1 MRFSKTDEHDTAMR
15 HVEAPRRAIV
25 HSRRTL
31 SRAVEMTLAAPSTPA
46 FTGRPSLLRAAAS
59 ARRARAAHRRG
70 ALVVVAGK
78 KGAKAKNKDSGRS
91 IHFRQGPERFNAGG
105 VGEVARGGKGSGKT
119 TRSQRTNKVYKTYLS
134 GRPTVDD
141 VERASQG
148 DRTKAMGVVER
159 EAPYRLNR
167 AHREA
172 WERAKR
178 RGGHGFGDGTG
189 GGGVLE
195 VRTTATSA
203 LAPHRNPLINT
214 HRLFCDAK
222 RAAFVVIEQEDEGRD
237 DVVIDL
243 STLRVDV
250 DGPIRAR
257 LMELADAHSET
268 ILSREDLC
276 EALGEPLEAQVR
288 YIRGLEADIV
298 LVESERT
305 TDVFSPEAPSPEA
318 PSPEAL
324 ASAETAVDEMA
335 ARVRAMKDGGATNA
349 DETVREAVAALLA
362 RKAHLSSLRD
372 AAEAATPEAAAAA
385 AAEAE
390 ANAERWTEEAK
401 RTIQELP
408 IHNLPERYL
417 RFQCAD
423 RPTAKALAKAI
434 ATEKL
439 YPLLERL
446 ERTDEETAAEAPNEV
461 DSVVVV

>member
-1 MRFSKTDEHDTAMR
+1 
-15 HVEAPRRAIV
+15 
-25 HSRRTL
+25 
-31 SRAVEMTLAAPSTPA
+31 MTLAAPSTPA

-167 AHREA
+167 ADREA
-172 WERAKR
+172 WERAKK

-195 VRTTATSA
+195 VRTTATNA
-203 LAPHRNPLINT
+203 LAPHRHPLINT

-222 RAAFVVIEQEDEGRD
+222 RAAFVVIEKETQGRD
-237 DVVIDL
+237 DVVVDV
-243 STLRVDV
+243 STLRVDADAPV
-250 DGPIRAR
+250 RAR
-257 LMELADAHSET
+257 LMELADAHSGN

-288 YIRGLEADIV
+288 YIRGLEADIT
-298 LVESERT
+298 LGDGDSSSASDAPFAESETSAETSTRT
-305 TDVFSPEAPSPEA
+305 PVEPPGA
-318 PSPEAL
+318 EAL

-335 ARVRAMKDGGATNA
+335 GRVRAMKDGGATNA

-362 RKAHLSSLRD
+362 LKADLQALRD
-372 AAEAATPEAAAAA
+372 AAEAATPAAAAAA

-390 ANAERWTEEAK
+390 ANIERWTQEAK

-434 ATEKL
+434 SNEKL
-439 YPLLERL
+439 YPLLEHL
-446 ERTDEETAAEAPNEV
+446 EEEEEEEEEEEGEETAAEAVSDVE
-461 DSVVVV
+461 SVVVA

>member
-1 MRFSKTDEHDTAMR
+1 
-15 HVEAPRRAIV
+15 
-25 HSRRTL
+25 
-31 SRAVEMTLAAPSTPA
+31 MTLAAPSTPA

-167 AHREA
+167 ADREA
-172 WERAKR
+172 WERAKK

-195 VRTTATSA
+195 VRTTATNA
-203 LAPHRNPLINT
+203 LAPHRHPLINT

-222 RAAFVVIEQEDEGRD
+222 RAAFVVIEKENQGRD
-237 DVVIDL
+237 DVVVDV
-243 STLRVDV
+243 STLRVDADAPV
-250 DGPIRAR
+250 RAR
-257 LMELADAHSET
+257 LMELADAHSGN

-288 YIRGLEADIV
+288 YIRGLEADIALSDGDSSASDAPFAEV
-298 LVESERT
+298 SETSAETSTRTPVE
-305 TDVFSPEAPSPEA
+305 PPGA
-318 PSPEAL
+318 EAL

-335 ARVRAMKDGGATNA
+335 GRVRAMKDGGATNA

-362 RKAHLSSLRD
+362 LKADLQALRD
-372 AAEAATPEAAAAA
+372 AAEAATPAAAAAA

-390 ANAERWTEEAK
+390 ANTERWTQEAK

-434 ATEKL
+434 SNEKL
-439 YPLLERL
+439 YPLLEHL
-446 ERTDEETAAEAPNEV
+446 EEEEEEEEEEGEETAAEAVSDVE
-461 DSVVVV
+461 SVVVA

>member
-1 MRFSKTDEHDTAMR
+1 M
-15 HVEAPRRAIV
+15 
-25 HSRRTL
+25 TL
-31 SRAVEMTLAAPSTPA
+31 SAPSTPA

-105 VGEVARGGKGSGKT
+105 VGEVQRGGKGSGKT

-167 AHREA
+167 ADREA
-172 WERAKR
+172 WERAKK

-195 VRTTATSA
+195 VRTTATNA
-203 LAPHRNPLINT
+203 LAPHRHPLINT

-222 RAAFVVIEQEDEGRD
+222 RAAFVVIEKEDQGRD
-237 DVVIDL
+237 DVVVDL
-243 STLRVDV
+243 STLRVDADAPV
-250 DGPIRAR
+250 RAR
-257 LMELADAHSET
+257 LMELADLHSGN

-288 YIRGLEADIV
+288 YIRGLEADITLGPPREGESSAPDAPFAGSETSDSTLPTSV
-298 LVESERT
+298 RTPVE
-305 TDVFSPEAPSPEA
+305 PPGA
-318 PSPEAL
+318 EAL
-324 ASAETAVDEMA
+324 ASAETAVEEMA
-335 ARVRAMKDGGATNA
+335 GRVRAMKDGGATNA
-349 DETVREAVAALLA
+349 DETVRDAVAELLA
-362 RKAHLSSLRD
+362 LKANLQALRD
-372 AAEAATPEAAAAA
+372 AAKAATPAAAAAA

-390 ANAERWTEEAK
+390 ANTERWTREAK

-434 ATEKL
+434 SNEKL
-439 YPLLERL
+439 YPLLEHL
-446 ERTDEETAAEAPNEV
+446 EEEEEEAAEEGEETAAEAVSDVE
-461 DSVVVV
+461 SVVVA

>member
-1 MRFSKTDEHDTAMR
+1 
-15 HVEAPRRAIV
+15 
-25 HSRRTL
+25 
-31 SRAVEMTLAAPSTPA
+31 MTLAAPSTPA

-167 AHREA
+167 ADREA
-172 WERAKR
+172 WERAKK

-195 VRTTATSA
+195 VRTTATNA
-203 LAPHRNPLINT
+203 LAPHRHPLINT

-222 RAAFVVIEQEDEGRD
+222 RAAFVVIEKENEGRD
-237 DVVIDL
+237 DVVVDV
-243 STLRVDV
+243 STLRVDADAPV
-250 DGPIRAR
+250 RAR
-257 LMELADAHSET
+257 LMELADAHSGN

-288 YIRGLEADIV
+288 YIRGLEADIT
-298 LVESERT
+298 LGDGESSSASDAPFAESETSAETSTRT
-305 TDVFSPEAPSPEA
+305 PVEPPGA
-318 PSPEAL
+318 EAL

-335 ARVRAMKDGGATNA
+335 GRVRAMKDGGATNA

-362 RKAHLSSLRD
+362 LKADLQALRD
-372 AAEAATPEAAAAA
+372 AAEAATPAAAAAA

-390 ANAERWTEEAK
+390 ANTERWTQEAK

-434 ATEKL
+434 SNEKL
-439 YPLLERL
+439 YPLLEHL
-446 ERTDEETAAEAPNEV
+446 EEEEEEEEEGEETAAEAVSDVE
-461 DSVVVV
+461 SVVVA

>member
-1 MRFSKTDEHDTAMR
+1 
-15 HVEAPRRAIV
+15 
-25 HSRRTL
+25 
-31 SRAVEMTLAAPSTPA
+31 MTLAAPSTPA
-46 FTGRPSLLRAAAS
+46 FTGQPSLLRAAAS

-167 AHREA
+167 ADREA
-172 WERAKR
+172 WERAKK

-195 VRTTATSA
+195 VRTTATNA
-203 LAPHRNPLINT
+203 LAPHRHPLINT

-222 RAAFVVIEQEDEGRD
+222 RAAFVVIEKENQGRD
-237 DVVIDL
+237 DVVVDL
-243 STLRVDV
+243 STLRVDADAPV
-250 DGPIRAR
+250 RAR
-257 LMELADAHSET
+257 LMELADAHSGN

-288 YIRGLEADIV
+288 YIRGLEADIT
-298 LVESERT
+298 LGDGESSASDAPFAGSETSAETSTRTPVE
-305 TDVFSPEAPSPEA
+305 PPGA
-318 PSPEAL
+318 EAL

-335 ARVRAMKDGGATNA
+335 GRVRAMKDGGATNA
-349 DETVREAVAALLA
+349 DETVREAVASLLVL
-362 RKAHLSSLRD
+362 KADLQALRD
-372 AAEAATPEAAAAA
+372 AAEAATPAAAAAA

-390 ANAERWTEEAK
+390 ANTERWTQEAK

-434 ATEKL
+434 SNEKL

-446 ERTDEETAAEAPNEV
+446 EEEEEEAAEEGEETAAEAVRDVE
-461 DSVVVV
+461 SVVVA

>member
-1 MRFSKTDEHDTAMR
+1 
-15 HVEAPRRAIV
+15 
-25 HSRRTL
+25 
-31 SRAVEMTLAAPSTPA
+31 MTLAAPSTPA

-167 AHREA
+167 ADREA
-172 WERAKR
+172 WERAKK

-195 VRTTATSA
+195 VRTTATNA
-203 LAPHRNPLINT
+203 LAPHRHPLINT

-222 RAAFVVIEQEDEGRD
+222 RAAFVVIEKEDQGRD
-237 DVVIDL
+237 DVVVDV
-243 STLRVDV
+243 STLRVDADAPV
-250 DGPIRAR
+250 RAR
-257 LMELADAHSET
+257 LMELADAHSGN

-288 YIRGLEADIV
+288 YIRGLEADIT
-298 LVESERT
+298 LGESSHHAESSAPDAPFAGSETSVETCTRT
-305 TDVFSPEAPSPEA
+305 PVEPPGA
-318 PSPEAL
+318 EAL

-335 ARVRAMKDGGATNA
+335 GRVRAMKDGGATNA
-349 DETVREAVAALLA
+349 DEAVREAVAALLA
-362 RKAHLSSLRD
+362 LKADLQALRD
-372 AAEAATPEAAAAA
+372 AAEAATPAAAAAA

-390 ANAERWTEEAK
+390 ANTERWTQEAK

-434 ATEKL
+434 SNEKL
-439 YPLLERL
+439 YPLLEHL
-446 ERTDEETAAEAPNEV
+446 EEEEEEEEEGEETAAEAVSDVE
-461 DSVVVV
+461 SVVVA

>member
-1 MRFSKTDEHDTAMR
+1 M
-15 HVEAPRRAIV
+15 
-25 HSRRTL
+25 TL
-31 SRAVEMTLAAPSTPA
+31 SAPSTPA

-167 AHREA
+167 ADREA
-172 WERAKR
+172 WERAKK

-195 VRTTATSA
+195 VRTTATNA
-203 LAPHRNPLINT
+203 LAPHRHPLINT

-222 RAAFVVIEQEDEGRD
+222 RAAFVVIEKEDQGRD
-237 DVVIDL
+237 DVVVDL
-243 STLRVDV
+243 STLRVDADAPV
-250 DGPIRAR
+250 RAR
-257 LMELADAHSET
+257 LMELADLHSGN

-288 YIRGLEADIV
+288 YIRGLEADIT
-298 LVESERT
+298 LGPPRESSAPDAPFAGSETSAETSTRTPVEPPGAE
-305 TDVFSPEAPSPEA
+305 V
-318 PSPEAL
+318 L
-324 ASAETAVDEMA
+324 ASAETAVEEMA
-335 ARVRAMKDGGATNA
+335 GRVRAMKDGGATNA
-349 DETVREAVAALLA
+349 DETVRDAVAELLA
-362 RKAHLSSLRD
+362 LKANLQALRD
-372 AAEAATPEAAAAA
+372 AAKAATPAAAAAA

-390 ANAERWTEEAK
+390 ANTERWTREAK

-434 ATEKL
+434 SNEKL
-439 YPLLERL
+439 YPLLEHL
-446 ERTDEETAAEAPNEV
+446 EEEEEEAAEEGEETAAEAVSDVE
-461 DSVVVV
+461 SVVVA

>member
-1 MRFSKTDEHDTAMR
+1 M
-15 HVEAPRRAIV
+15 
-25 HSRRTL
+25 TL
-31 SRAVEMTLAAPSTPA
+31 SAPSTPA

-167 AHREA
+167 ADREA
-172 WERAKR
+172 WERAKK

-195 VRTTATSA
+195 VRTTATNA
-203 LAPHRNPLINT
+203 LAPHRHPLINT

-222 RAAFVVIEQEDEGRD
+222 RAAFVVIEKEDQGRD
-237 DVVIDL
+237 DVVVDL
-243 STLRVDV
+243 STLRVDADAPV
-250 DGPIRAR
+250 RAR
-257 LMELADAHSET
+257 LMELADLHSGN

-288 YIRGLEADIV
+288 YIRGLEADIT
-298 LVESERT
+298 LGPPRESSAPDAPFAGSETSAETSTRTPVE
-305 TDVFSPEAPSPEA
+305 PPGA
-318 PSPEAL
+318 EAL
-324 ASAETAVDEMA
+324 ASAETAVEEMA
-335 ARVRAMKDGGATNA
+335 GRVRAMKDGGATNA
-349 DETVREAVAALLA
+349 DETVRDAVAELLA
-362 RKAHLSSLRD
+362 LKANLQALRD
-372 AAEAATPEAAAAA
+372 AAKAATPAAAAAA

-390 ANAERWTEEAK
+390 ANTERWTREAK

-434 ATEKL
+434 SNEKL
-439 YPLLERL
+439 YPLLEHL
-446 ERTDEETAAEAPNEV
+446 EEEEEEAAEEGEETAAEAVSDVE
-461 DSVVVV
+461 SVVVA

>member
-1 MRFSKTDEHDTAMR
+1 
-15 HVEAPRRAIV
+15 
-25 HSRRTL
+25 
-31 SRAVEMTLAAPSTPA
+31 MTLAAPSTPA

-167 AHREA
+167 ADREA
-172 WERAKR
+172 WERAKK

-195 VRTTATSA
+195 VRTTATNA
-203 LAPHRNPLINT
+203 LAPHRHPLINT

-222 RAAFVVIEQEDEGRD
+222 RAAFVVIEKENEGRD
-237 DVVIDL
+237 DVVVDV
-243 STLRVDV
+243 STLRVDADAPV
-250 DGPIRAR
+250 RAR
-257 LMELADAHSET
+257 LMELADAHSGN

-288 YIRGLEADIV
+288 YIRGLEADITLGDGESSSASDAPFAEV
-298 LVESERT
+298 SETSTRTPSTRTPVE
-305 TDVFSPEAPSPEA
+305 PPGA
-318 PSPEAL
+318 EAL

-335 ARVRAMKDGGATNA
+335 GRVRAMKDGGATNA

-362 RKAHLSSLRD
+362 LKADLQALRD
-372 AAEAATPEAAAAA
+372 AAEAATPAAAAAA

-390 ANAERWTEEAK
+390 ANTERWTQEAK

-434 ATEKL
+434 SNEKL
-439 YPLLERL
+439 YPLLEHL
-446 ERTDEETAAEAPNEV
+446 EEEEEEEEEEEGEETAAEAVSDVE
-461 DSVVVV
+461 SVVVA

>member
-1 MRFSKTDEHDTAMR
+1 M
-15 HVEAPRRAIV
+15 
-25 HSRRTL
+25 TL
-31 SRAVEMTLAAPSTPA
+31 SAPSTPA

-167 AHREA
+167 ADREA
-172 WERAKR
+172 WERAKK

-195 VRTTATSA
+195 VRTTATNA
-203 LAPHRNPLINT
+203 LAPHRHPLINT

-222 RAAFVVIEQEDEGRD
+222 RAAFVVIEKEDQGRD
-237 DVVIDL
+237 DVVVDL
-243 STLRVDV
+243 STLRVDADAPV
-250 DGPIRAR
+250 RAR
-257 LMELADAHSET
+257 LMELADLHSGN

-288 YIRGLEADIV
+288 YIRGLEADIT
-298 LVESERT
+298 LGPPRESSAPDAPFAGSETSAETSTRTPVE
-305 TDVFSPEAPSPEA
+305 PPGA
-318 PSPEAL
+318 EAL
-324 ASAETAVDEMA
+324 ASAETAVEEMA
-335 ARVRAMKDGGATNA
+335 GRVRAMKDGGATNA
-349 DETVREAVAALLA
+349 DETVRDAVAELLA
-362 RKAHLSSLRD
+362 LKANLQALRD
-372 AAEAATPEAAAAA
+372 AAKAATPAAAAAA

-390 ANAERWTEEAK
+390 ANTERWTREAK

-434 ATEKL
+434 SNEKL
-439 YPLLERL
+439 YPLLEHL
-446 ERTDEETAAEAPNEV
+446 EEEEEETAAEAVSDVE
-461 DSVVVV
+461 SVVVA

>member
-1 MRFSKTDEHDTAMR
+1 M
-15 HVEAPRRAIV
+15 
-25 HSRRTL
+25 TL
-31 SRAVEMTLAAPSTPA
+31 SAPSTPA

-167 AHREA
+167 ADREA
-172 WERAKR
+172 WERAKK

-195 VRTTATSA
+195 VRTTATNA
-203 LAPHRNPLINT
+203 LAPHRHPLINT

-222 RAAFVVIEQEDEGRD
+222 RAAFVVIEKEDQGRD
-237 DVVIDL
+237 DVVVDL
-243 STLRVDV
+243 STLRVDADAPV
-250 DGPIRAR
+250 RAR
-257 LMELADAHSET
+257 LMELADLHSGN

-288 YIRGLEADIV
+288 YIRGLEADIT
-298 LVESERT
+298 LGPPRESSAPDAPFAGSETSAETSTRTPVE
-305 TDVFSPEAPSPEA
+305 PPGA
-318 PSPEAL
+318 EAL
-324 ASAETAVDEMA
+324 ASAETAVEEMA
-335 ARVRAMKDGGATNA
+335 GRVRAMKDGGATNA
-349 DETVREAVAALLA
+349 DETVRDAVAELLA
-362 RKAHLSSLRD
+362 LKANLQALRD
-372 AAEAATPEAAAAA
+372 AAEAATPAAAAAA

-390 ANAERWTEEAK
+390 ANTERWTQEAK

-434 ATEKL
+434 SNEKL

-446 ERTDEETAAEAPNEV
+446 EEEEEEAAEEGEETAAEAVRDVE
-461 DSVVVV
+461 SVVVA

>member
-1 MRFSKTDEHDTAMR
+1 M
-15 HVEAPRRAIV
+15 
-25 HSRRTL
+25 TL
-31 SRAVEMTLAAPSTPA
+31 SAPSTPA

-167 AHREA
+167 ADREA
-172 WERAKR
+172 WERAKK

-195 VRTTATSA
+195 VRTTATNA
-203 LAPHRNPLINT
+203 LAPHRHPLINT

-222 RAAFVVIEQEDEGRD
+222 RAAFVVIEKEDQGRD
-237 DVVIDL
+237 DVVVDV
-243 STLRVDV
+243 STLRVDADAPV
-250 DGPIRAR
+250 RAR
-257 LMELADAHSET
+257 LMELADLHSGN

-288 YIRGLEADIV
+288 YIRGLEADIT
-298 LVESERT
+298 LGPPRESSAPDAPFAGSETSAETSARTPVE
-305 TDVFSPEAPSPEA
+305 PPGA
-318 PSPEAL
+318 EAL
-324 ASAETAVDEMA
+324 ASAETAVEEMA
-335 ARVRAMKDGGATNA
+335 GRVRAMKDGGATNA
-349 DETVREAVAALLA
+349 DETVRDAVAELLA
-362 RKAHLSSLRD
+362 LKANLQALRD
-372 AAEAATPEAAAAA
+372 AAEAATPAAAAAA

-390 ANAERWTEEAK
+390 ANTERWTREAK

-434 ATEKL
+434 SNEKL

-446 ERTDEETAAEAPNEV
+446 EEEEEEAAEEGEETAAEAVSDVE
-461 DSVVVV
+461 SVVVA

>member
-1 MRFSKTDEHDTAMR
+1 
-15 HVEAPRRAIV
+15 
-25 HSRRTL
+25 
-31 SRAVEMTLAAPSTPA
+31 MTLAAPSTPA

-167 AHREA
+167 ADREA
-172 WERAKR
+172 WERAKK

-195 VRTTATSA
+195 VRTTATNA
-203 LAPHRNPLINT
+203 LAPHRHPLINT

-222 RAAFVVIEQEDEGRD
+222 RAAFVVIEKENEGRD
-237 DVVIDL
+237 DVVVDV
-243 STLRVDV
+243 STLRVDADAPV
-250 DGPIRAR
+250 RAR
-257 LMELADAHSET
+257 LMELADAHSGN

-288 YIRGLEADIV
+288 YIRGLEADIKLGDGESSASDAPFAEV
-298 LVESERT
+298 SETSTRTPSTRTPVE
-305 TDVFSPEAPSPEA
+305 PPGA
-318 PSPEAL
+318 EAL

-335 ARVRAMKDGGATNA
+335 GRVRAMKDGGATNA

-362 RKAHLSSLRD
+362 LKADLQALRD
-372 AAEAATPEAAAAA
+372 AAEAATPAAAAAA

-390 ANAERWTEEAK
+390 ANTERWTQEAK

-434 ATEKL
+434 SNEKL
-439 YPLLERL
+439 YPLLEHL
-446 ERTDEETAAEAPNEV
+446 EEEEEEEEEEEGEETAAEAVSDVE
-461 DSVVVV
+461 SVVVA

>member
-1 MRFSKTDEHDTAMR
+1 
-15 HVEAPRRAIV
+15 
-25 HSRRTL
+25 
-31 SRAVEMTLAAPSTPA
+31 MTLAAPSTPA

-167 AHREA
+167 ADREA
-172 WERAKR
+172 WERAKK

-195 VRTTATSA
+195 VRTTATNA
-203 LAPHRNPLINT
+203 LAPHRHPLINT

-222 RAAFVVIEQEDEGRD
+222 RAAFVVIEKETQGRD
-237 DVVIDL
+237 DVVVDV
-243 STLRVDV
+243 STLRVDADAPV
-250 DGPIRAR
+250 RAR
-257 LMELADAHSET
+257 LMELADAHSGN

-288 YIRGLEADIV
+288 YIRGLEADIT
-298 LVESERT
+298 LGDGDSSSASDAPFAESETSAETSTRT
-305 TDVFSPEAPSPEA
+305 PVEPPGA
-318 PSPEAL
+318 EAL

-335 ARVRAMKDGGATNA
+335 GRVRAMKDGGATNA

-362 RKAHLSSLRD
+362 LKADLQALRD
-372 AAEAATPEAAAAA
+372 AAEAATPAAAAAA

-390 ANAERWTEEAK
+390 ANIERWTQEAK

-434 ATEKL
+434 SNEKL
-439 YPLLERL
+439 YPLLEHL
-446 ERTDEETAAEAPNEV
+446 EEEEEEEEEEEGEGEETAAEAVSDVE
-461 DSVVVV
+461 SVVVA

>member
-1 MRFSKTDEHDTAMR
+1 
-15 HVEAPRRAIV
+15 
-25 HSRRTL
+25 
-31 SRAVEMTLAAPSTPA
+31 MTLAAPSTPA

-167 AHREA
+167 ADREA
-172 WERAKR
+172 WERAKK

-195 VRTTATSA
+195 VRTTATNA
-203 LAPHRNPLINT
+203 LAPHRHPLINT

-222 RAAFVVIEQEDEGRD
+222 RAAFVVIEKETQGRD
-237 DVVIDL
+237 DVVVDV
-243 STLRVDV
+243 STLRVDADAPV
-250 DGPIRAR
+250 RAR
-257 LMELADAHSET
+257 LMELADAHSGN

-288 YIRGLEADIV
+288 YIRGLEADIKLGDGESSAFDAPFAEV
-298 LVESERT
+298 SETSTRTPSTRTPVE
-305 TDVFSPEAPSPEA
+305 PPGA
-318 PSPEAL
+318 EAL

-335 ARVRAMKDGGATNA
+335 GRVRAMKDGGATNA

-362 RKAHLSSLRD
+362 LKADLQALRD
-372 AAEAATPEAAAAA
+372 AAEAATPAVVAAA

-390 ANAERWTEEAK
+390 ANIERWTQEAK

-434 ATEKL
+434 SNEKL
-439 YPLLERL
+439 YPLLEHL
-446 ERTDEETAAEAPNEV
+446 EEEEEEEEEGEETAAEAVSDVE
-461 DSVVVV
+461 SVVVA

>member
-1 MRFSKTDEHDTAMR
+1 M
-15 HVEAPRRAIV
+15 
-25 HSRRTL
+25 
-31 SRAVEMTLAAPSTPA
+31 
-46 FTGRPSLLRAAAS
+46 
-59 ARRARAAHRRG
+59 
-70 ALVVVAGK
+70 VVAGK

-167 AHREA
+167 ADREA
-172 WERAKR
+172 WERAKK

-195 VRTTATSA
+195 VRTTATNA
-203 LAPHRNPLINT
+203 LAPHRHPLINT

-222 RAAFVVIEQEDEGRD
+222 RAAFVVIEKEDQGRD
-237 DVVIDL
+237 DVVVDL
-243 STLRVDV
+243 STLRVDADAPV
-250 DGPIRAR
+250 RAR
-257 LMELADAHSET
+257 LMELADLHSGN

-288 YIRGLEADIV
+288 YIRGLEADIT
-298 LVESERT
+298 LGPPREGES
-305 TDVFSPEAPSPEA
+305 SAPDA
-318 PSPEAL
+318 PFAGSETSDST
-324 ASAETAVDEMA
+324 ASDFRAN
-335 ARVRAMKDGGATNA
+335 ARRASRSGGAGVRRDRGRRDGRPRA
-349 DETVREAVAALLA
+349 RDEGWRRDERGRDRPRCRRRAFGAESKPAGA
-362 RKAHLSSLRD
+362 LRD
-372 AAEAATPEAAAAA
+372 AAEAATPAAAAAA

-390 ANAERWTEEAK
+390 ANTERWTREAK

-434 ATEKL
+434 SNEKL

-446 ERTDEETAAEAPNEV
+446 EEEEEEAAEEGEETAAEAVSDVE
-461 DSVVVV
+461 SVVVA

>member
-1 MRFSKTDEHDTAMR
+1 
-15 HVEAPRRAIV
+15 
-25 HSRRTL
+25 
-31 SRAVEMTLAAPSTPA
+31 MTLAAPSTPA
-46 FTGRPSLLRAAAS
+46 FTGRPSPLRAVVS
-59 ARRARAAHRRG
+59 VGRARAAHRRG

-167 AHREA
+167 ADREA
-172 WERAKR
+172 WERAKK

-195 VRTTATSA
+195 VRTSATSA
-203 LAPHRNPLINT
+203 LAPHRHPLVNT
-214 HRLFCDAK
+214 HRVFCDAK
-222 RAAFVVIEQEDEGRD
+222 RAAFVVIEKEDQGRD
-237 DVVIDL
+237 DVVVDL

-250 DGPIRAR
+250 DAPIRAR
-257 LMELADAHSET
+257 LMELADAHAGNIT
-268 ILSREDLC
+268 SREDLC

-298 LVESERT
+298 LGGAGGASG
-305 TDVFSPEAPSPEA
+305 APSAGSARSREA
-318 PSPEAL
+318 SEGTAVEPPSSEAL

-349 DETVREAVAALLA
+349 DEAVREAVASLLA
-362 RKAHLSSLRD
+362 LKANLQALRD
-372 AAEAATPEAAAAA
+372 AAEAATPEVAAAA

-390 ANAERWTEEAK
+390 ANTERWTEEAK

-417 RFQCAD
+417 RFKCTD

-434 ATEKL
+434 SNEKL

-446 ERTDEETAAEAPNEV
+446 EEEEEESAAEAVNEV
-461 DSVVVV
+461 ESVESVVA

>member
-1 MRFSKTDEHDTAMR
+1 
-15 HVEAPRRAIV
+15 
-25 HSRRTL
+25 
-31 SRAVEMTLAAPSTPA
+31 MTLAAPSTPA

-167 AHREA
+167 ADREA
-172 WERAKR
+172 WERAKK

-195 VRTTATSA
+195 VRTTATNA
-203 LAPHRNPLINT
+203 LAPHRHPLINT

-222 RAAFVVIEQEDEGRD
+222 RAAFVVIEKENQGRD
-237 DVVIDL
+237 DVVVDV
-243 STLRVDV
+243 STLRVDADAPV
-250 DGPIRAR
+250 RAR
-257 LMELADAHSET
+257 LMELADAHSGN

-288 YIRGLEADIV
+288 YIRGLEADITLGDGESSTSDV
-298 LVESERT
+298 AGSETSAETSTRTPVE
-305 TDVFSPEAPSPEA
+305 PPGA
-318 PSPEAL
+318 EAL

-335 ARVRAMKDGGATNA
+335 GRVRAMKDGGATNA

-362 RKAHLSSLRD
+362 LKADLQALRD
-372 AAEAATPEAAAAA
+372 AAEAATPAAAAAA

-390 ANAERWTEEAK
+390 ANTERWTQEAK

-434 ATEKL
+434 SNEKL
-439 YPLLERL
+439 YPLLEHL
-446 ERTDEETAAEAPNEV
+446 EEEEEEEEEEEGEETAAEAVSDVE
-461 DSVVVV
+461 SVVVA

>member
-1 MRFSKTDEHDTAMR
+1 
-15 HVEAPRRAIV
+15 
-25 HSRRTL
+25 
-31 SRAVEMTLAAPSTPA
+31 MTLAAPSTPA

-167 AHREA
+167 ADREA
-172 WERAKR
+172 WERAKK

-195 VRTTATSA
+195 VRTTATNA
-203 LAPHRNPLINT
+203 LAPHRHPLINT

-222 RAAFVVIEQEDEGRD
+222 RAAFVVIEKENQGRD
-237 DVVIDL
+237 DVVVDV
-243 STLRVDV
+243 STLRVDADAPV
-250 DGPIRAR
+250 RAR
-257 LMELADAHSET
+257 LMELADAHSGN

-288 YIRGLEADIV
+288 YIRGLEADIT
-298 LVESERT
+298 LGDGESSASDAPFAGSETSAETSTRTPVE
-305 TDVFSPEAPSPEA
+305 PPGA
-318 PSPEAL
+318 EAL

-335 ARVRAMKDGGATNA
+335 GRVRAMKDGGATNA

-362 RKAHLSSLRD
+362 LKADLQALRD
-372 AAEAATPEAAAAA
+372 AAEAATPAAAAAA

-390 ANAERWTEEAK
+390 ANTERWTQEAK

-434 ATEKL
+434 SNEKL

-446 ERTDEETAAEAPNEV
+446 EEEEEEAAEGEETAAEAVSDVE
-461 DSVVVV
+461 SVVVA

>member
-1 MRFSKTDEHDTAMR
+1 
-15 HVEAPRRAIV
+15 
-25 HSRRTL
+25 
-31 SRAVEMTLAAPSTPA
+31 MTLAAPSTPA

-167 AHREA
+167 ADREA
-172 WERAKR
+172 WERAKK

-195 VRTTATSA
+195 VRTTATNA
-203 LAPHRNPLINT
+203 LAPHRHPLINT

-222 RAAFVVIEQEDEGRD
+222 RAAFVVIEKEDQGRD
-237 DVVIDL
+237 DVVVDV
-243 STLRVDV
+243 STLRVDADAPV
-250 DGPIRAR
+250 RAR
-257 LMELADAHSET
+257 LMELADAHSGN

-288 YIRGLEADIV
+288 YIRGLEADIT
-298 LVESERT
+298 LGDGDSSSASDAPFAESETSAETSTRT
-305 TDVFSPEAPSPEA
+305 PVEPPGA
-318 PSPEAL
+318 EAL

-335 ARVRAMKDGGATNA
+335 GRVRAMKDGGATNA

-362 RKAHLSSLRD
+362 LKADLQALRD
-372 AAEAATPEAAAAA
+372 AAEAATPAAAAAA

-390 ANAERWTEEAK
+390 ANIERWTQEAK

-434 ATEKL
+434 SNEKL
-439 YPLLERL
+439 YPLLEHL
-446 ERTDEETAAEAPNEV
+446 EEEEEEEEEGEETAAEAVSDVE
-461 DSVVVV
+461 SVVVA

>member
-1 MRFSKTDEHDTAMR
+1 M
-15 HVEAPRRAIV
+15 
-25 HSRRTL
+25 TL
-31 SRAVEMTLAAPSTPA
+31 SAPSTPA

-167 AHREA
+167 ADREA
-172 WERAKR
+172 WERAKK

-195 VRTTATSA
+195 VRTTATNA
-203 LAPHRNPLINT
+203 LAPHRHPLINT

-222 RAAFVVIEQEDEGRD
+222 RAAFVVIEKEDQGRD
-237 DVVIDL
+237 DVVVDL
-243 STLRVDV
+243 STLRVDADAPV
-250 DGPIRAR
+250 RAR
-257 LMELADAHSET
+257 LMELADLHSGN

-288 YIRGLEADIV
+288 YIRGLEADIT
-298 LVESERT
+298 LGPPRESSAPDAPFAGSETSAETSTRTPVE
-305 TDVFSPEAPSPEA
+305 PPGA
-318 PSPEAL
+318 EAL
-324 ASAETAVDEMA
+324 ASAETAVEEMA
-335 ARVRAMKDGGATNA
+335 GRVRAMKDGGATNA
-349 DETVREAVAALLA
+349 DETVRDAVAELLA
-362 RKAHLSSLRD
+362 LKANLQALRD
-372 AAEAATPEAAAAA
+372 AAEAATPAAAAAA

-390 ANAERWTEEAK
+390 ANTERWTQEAK

-434 ATEKL
+434 SNEKL
-439 YPLLERL
+439 YPLLEHL
-446 ERTDEETAAEAPNEV
+446 EEEEEEAAEEGEETAAATVSDVE
-461 DSVVVV
+461 SVVVA

>member
-1 MRFSKTDEHDTAMR
+1 M
-15 HVEAPRRAIV
+15 
-25 HSRRTL
+25 TL
-31 SRAVEMTLAAPSTPA
+31 SAPSTPA

-167 AHREA
+167 ADREA
-172 WERAKR
+172 WERAKK

-195 VRTTATSA
+195 VRTTATNA
-203 LAPHRNPLINT
+203 LAPHRHPLINT

-222 RAAFVVIEQEDEGRD
+222 RAAFVVIEKEDQGRD
-237 DVVIDL
+237 DVVVDL
-243 STLRVDV
+243 STLRVDADAPV
-250 DGPIRAR
+250 RAR
-257 LMELADAHSET
+257 LMELADLHSGN

-288 YIRGLEADIV
+288 YIRGLEADIT
-298 LVESERT
+298 LGPPRESSALDAPFAGSETSAETSARTPVE
-305 TDVFSPEAPSPEA
+305 PPGA
-318 PSPEAL
+318 EAL
-324 ASAETAVDEMA
+324 ASAETAVEEMA
-335 ARVRAMKDGGATNA
+335 GRVRAMKDGGATNA
-349 DETVREAVAALLA
+349 DETVRDAVAELLA
-362 RKAHLSSLRD
+362 LKANLQALRD
-372 AAEAATPEAAAAA
+372 AAEAATPAAAAAA

-390 ANAERWTEEAK
+390 ANTERWTREAK

-434 ATEKL
+434 SNEKL

-446 ERTDEETAAEAPNEV
+446 EEEEEEAAEGEETAAEAVRDVE
-461 DSVVVV
+461 SVVVA

>member
-1 MRFSKTDEHDTAMR
+1 
-15 HVEAPRRAIV
+15 
-25 HSRRTL
+25 
-31 SRAVEMTLAAPSTPA
+31 MTLAAPSTPA

-167 AHREA
+167 ADREA
-172 WERAKR
+172 WERAKK

-195 VRTTATSA
+195 VRTTATNA
-203 LAPHRNPLINT
+203 LAPHRHPLINT

-222 RAAFVVIEQEDEGRD
+222 RAAFVVIEKENEGRD
-237 DVVIDL
+237 DVVVDV
-243 STLRVDV
+243 STLRVDADAPV
-250 DGPIRAR
+250 RAR
-257 LMELADAHSET
+257 LMELADAHSGN

-288 YIRGLEADIV
+288 YIRGLEADIKLGDGESSTSDV
-298 LVESERT
+298 AGSETSAETSTRTPVE
-305 TDVFSPEAPSPEA
+305 PPGA
-318 PSPEAL
+318 EAL

-335 ARVRAMKDGGATNA
+335 GRVRAMKDGGATNA

-362 RKAHLSSLRD
+362 LKADLQALRD
-372 AAEAATPEAAAAA
+372 AAEAATPAAAAAA

-390 ANAERWTEEAK
+390 ANTERWTQEAK

-434 ATEKL
+434 SNEKL
-439 YPLLERL
+439 YPLLEHL
-446 ERTDEETAAEAPNEV
+446 EEEEEEEEEEEGEETAAEAVSDVE
-461 DSVVVV
+461 SVVVA

>member
-1 MRFSKTDEHDTAMR
+1 M
-15 HVEAPRRAIV
+15 
-25 HSRRTL
+25 
-31 SRAVEMTLAAPSTPA
+31 
-46 FTGRPSLLRAAAS
+46 
-59 ARRARAAHRRG
+59 
-70 ALVVVAGK
+70 
-78 KGAKAKNKDSGRS
+78 
-91 IHFRQGPERFNAGG
+91 
-105 VGEVARGGKGSGKT
+105 ARGGKGSGKT

-167 AHREA
+167 ADREA
-172 WERAKR
+172 WERAKK

-195 VRTTATSA
+195 VRTTATNA
-203 LAPHRNPLINT
+203 LAPHRHPLINT

-222 RAAFVVIEQEDEGRD
+222 RAAFVVIEKEDQGRD
-237 DVVIDL
+237 DVVVDL
-243 STLRVDV
+243 STLRVDADAPV
-250 DGPIRAR
+250 RAR
-257 LMELADAHSET
+257 LMELADLHSGN

-288 YIRGLEADIV
+288 YIRGLEADIT
-298 LVESERT
+298 LGPPRGGESSAPDAPFAGSETSDSTLPTSARTPVE
-305 TDVFSPEAPSPEA
+305 PPGA
-318 PSPEAL
+318 EAL
-324 ASAETAVDEMA
+324 ASAETAVEEMA
-335 ARVRAMKDGGATNA
+335 GRVRAMKDGGATNA
-349 DETVREAVAALLA
+349 DETVRDAVAELLA
-362 RKAHLSSLRD
+362 LKANLQALRD
-372 AAEAATPEAAAAA
+372 AAEAATPAAAAAA

-390 ANAERWTEEAK
+390 ANTERWTREAK

-434 ATEKL
+434 SNEKL
-439 YPLLERL
+439 YPLLEHL
-446 ERTDEETAAEAPNEV
+446 EEEEEEAAEEGEETAAATVSDVE
-461 DSVVVV
+461 SVVVA

>member
-1 MRFSKTDEHDTAMR
+1 M
-15 HVEAPRRAIV
+15 
-25 HSRRTL
+25 TL
-31 SRAVEMTLAAPSTPA
+31 SAPSTPA

-167 AHREA
+167 ADREA
-172 WERAKR
+172 WERAKK

-195 VRTTATSA
+195 VRTTATNA
-203 LAPHRNPLINT
+203 LAPHRHPLINT

-222 RAAFVVIEQEDEGRD
+222 RAAFVVIEKEDQGRD
-237 DVVIDL
+237 DVVVDL
-243 STLRVDV
+243 STLRVDADAPV
-250 DGPIRAR
+250 RAR
-257 LMELADAHSET
+257 LMELADLHSGN

-288 YIRGLEADIV
+288 YIRGLEADIT
-298 LVESERT
+298 LGPPRESSAPDAPFAGSETSAETSTRTPVE
-305 TDVFSPEAPSPEA
+305 PPGA
-318 PSPEAL
+318 EAL
-324 ASAETAVDEMA
+324 ASAETAVEEMA
-335 ARVRAMKDGGATNA
+335 GRVRAMKDGGATNA
-349 DETVREAVAALLA
+349 DETVRDAVAELLA
-362 RKAHLSSLRD
+362 LKANLQALRD
-372 AAEAATPEAAAAA
+372 AAEAATPAAAAAA

-390 ANAERWTEEAK
+390 ANTERWTREAK

-434 ATEKL
+434 SNEKL

-446 ERTDEETAAEAPNEV
+446 EEEEEEAAEEGEETAAEAVRDVE
-461 DSVVVV
+461 SVVVA

>member
-1 MRFSKTDEHDTAMR
+1 
-15 HVEAPRRAIV
+15 
-25 HSRRTL
+25 
-31 SRAVEMTLAAPSTPA
+31 MTLAAPSTPA

-172 WERAKR
+172 WERAKK

-195 VRTTATSA
+195 VRTTASSA

-222 RAAFVVIEQEDEGRD
+222 RAAFVVVEQEDRGRD
-237 DVVIDL
+237 DVVVDL

-257 LMELADAHSET
+257 LMELADAHAEA
-268 ILSREDLC
+268 ILRREVLC

-288 YIRGLEADIV
+288 YIRGLEADIA
-298 LVESERT
+298 LVDPTEKNASNDESTIFAEEASERT
-305 TDVFSPEAPSPEA
+305 NDVFSPPPA

-335 ARVRAMKDGGATNA
+335 ARVRAMKDGGLTNA
-349 DETVREAVAALLA
+349 DETVREAVAQLLA
-362 RKAHLSSLRD
+362 RKAHLVSLRD
-372 AAEAATPEAAAAA
+372 AAEAASPAAVAAA

-434 ATEKL
+434 ADEKL

-446 ERTDEETAAEAPNEV
+446 GATEEETAAEAPNDVE
-461 DSVVVV
+461 SVVVA

>member
-1 MRFSKTDEHDTAMR
+1 
-15 HVEAPRRAIV
+15 
-25 HSRRTL
+25 
-31 SRAVEMTLAAPSTPA
+31 MTLAAPSTPA

-167 AHREA
+167 ADREA
-172 WERAKR
+172 WERAKK

-195 VRTTATSA
+195 VRTTATNA
-203 LAPHRNPLINT
+203 LAPHRHPLINT

-222 RAAFVVIEQEDEGRD
+222 RAAFVVIEKENQGRD
-237 DVVIDL
+237 DVVVDL
-243 STLRVDV
+243 STLRVDADAPV
-250 DGPIRAR
+250 RAR
-257 LMELADAHSET
+257 LMELADAHSGN

-288 YIRGLEADIV
+288 YIRGLEADIT
-298 LVESERT
+298 LGDGESSASDAPFAGSETSAETSTRTPVE
-305 TDVFSPEAPSPEA
+305 PPGA
-318 PSPEAL
+318 EAL

-335 ARVRAMKDGGATNA
+335 GRVRAMKDGGATNA

-362 RKAHLSSLRD
+362 LKADLQALRD
-372 AAEAATPEAAAAA
+372 AAEAATPAAAAAA

-390 ANAERWTEEAK
+390 ANTERWTQEAK

-434 ATEKL
+434 SNEKL

-446 ERTDEETAAEAPNEV
+446 EEEEEESAAEAVNEV
-461 DSVVVV
+461 ESVESVVA

>member
-1 MRFSKTDEHDTAMR
+1 
-15 HVEAPRRAIV
+15 
-25 HSRRTL
+25 
-31 SRAVEMTLAAPSTPA
+31 MTLAAPSTPA

-167 AHREA
+167 ADREA
-172 WERAKR
+172 WERAKK

-195 VRTTATSA
+195 VRTTATNA
-203 LAPHRNPLINT
+203 LAPHRHPLINT

-222 RAAFVVIEQEDEGRD
+222 RAAFVVIEKETQGRD
-237 DVVIDL
+237 DVVVDV
-243 STLRVDV
+243 STLRVDADAPV
-250 DGPIRAR
+250 RAR
-257 LMELADAHSET
+257 LMELADAHSGN

-288 YIRGLEADIV
+288 YIRGLEADITLGDGESSASDAPFAEV
-298 LVESERT
+298 SETSAETSTRTPVE
-305 TDVFSPEAPSPEA
+305 PPGA
-318 PSPEAL
+318 EAL

-335 ARVRAMKDGGATNA
+335 GRVRAMKDGGATNA

-362 RKAHLSSLRD
+362 LKADLQALRD
-372 AAEAATPEAAAAA
+372 AAEAATPAAAAAA

-390 ANAERWTEEAK
+390 ANTERWTQEAK

-434 ATEKL
+434 SNEKL
-439 YPLLERL
+439 YPLLEHL
-446 ERTDEETAAEAPNEV
+446 EEEEEEEEEEEGEETAAEAVSDVE
-461 DSVVVV
+461 SVVVA

>member
-1 MRFSKTDEHDTAMR
+1 
-15 HVEAPRRAIV
+15 
-25 HSRRTL
+25 
-31 SRAVEMTLAAPSTPA
+31 MTLAAPSTPA

-167 AHREA
+167 ADREA
-172 WERAKR
+172 WERAKK

-195 VRTTATSA
+195 VRTTATNA
-203 LAPHRNPLINT
+203 LAPHRHPLINT

-222 RAAFVVIEQEDEGRD
+222 RAAFVVIEKENEGRD
-237 DVVIDL
+237 DVVVDV
-243 STLRVDV
+243 STLRVDADAPV
-250 DGPIRAR
+250 RAR
-257 LMELADAHSET
+257 LMELADAHSGN

-288 YIRGLEADIV
+288 YIRGLEADIALGDGESSASDAPFAEV
-298 LVESERT
+298 SETSTRTPSTRTPVE
-305 TDVFSPEAPSPEA
+305 PPGA
-318 PSPEAL
+318 EAL

-335 ARVRAMKDGGATNA
+335 GRVRAMKDGGATNA

-362 RKAHLSSLRD
+362 LKADLQALRD
-372 AAEAATPEAAAAA
+372 AAEAATPAAAAAA

-390 ANAERWTEEAK
+390 ANTERWTQEAK

-434 ATEKL
+434 SNEKL
-439 YPLLERL
+439 YPLLEHL
-446 ERTDEETAAEAPNEV
+446 EEEEEEEEEEGEETAAEAVSDVE
-461 DSVVVV
+461 SVVVA

>member
-1 MRFSKTDEHDTAMR
+1 
-15 HVEAPRRAIV
+15 
-25 HSRRTL
+25 
-31 SRAVEMTLAAPSTPA
+31 MTLAAPSTPA

-172 WERAKR
+172 WERAKK

-195 VRTTATSA
+195 VRTTASSA

-222 RAAFVVIEQEDEGRD
+222 RAAFVVVEQEDRGRD
-237 DVVIDL
+237 DVVVDL

-257 LMELADAHSET
+257 LMELADAHAEA
-268 ILSREDLC
+268 ILRREDLC

-288 YIRGLEADIV
+288 YIRGLEADIA
-298 LVESERT
+298 LVDPTEKNASNDESTIFAEEASERT
-305 TDVFSPEAPSPEA
+305 NDVFSPPPA

-335 ARVRAMKDGGATNA
+335 ARVRAMKDGGLTNA
-349 DETVREAVAALLA
+349 DETV
-362 RKAHLSSLRD
+362 
-372 AAEAATPEAAAAA
+372 
-385 AAEAE
+385 
-390 ANAERWTEEAK
+390 AK
-401 RTIQELP
+401 P
-408 IHNLPERYL
+408 SHN
-417 RFQCAD
+417 F
-423 RPTAKALAKAI
+423 
-434 ATEKL
+434 
-439 YPLLERL
+439 
-446 ERTDEETAAEAPNEV
+446 
-461 DSVVVV
+461 

>member
-1 MRFSKTDEHDTAMR
+1 
-15 HVEAPRRAIV
+15 
-25 HSRRTL
+25 
-31 SRAVEMTLAAPSTPA
+31 
-46 FTGRPSLLRAAAS
+46 
-59 ARRARAAHRRG
+59 
-70 ALVVVAGK
+70 
-78 KGAKAKNKDSGRS
+78 
-91 IHFRQGPERFNAGG
+91 
-105 VGEVARGGKGSGKT
+105 
-119 TRSQRTNKVYKTYLS
+119 
-134 GRPTVDD
+134 VDD

-172 WERAKR
+172 WERAKK

-195 VRTTATSA
+195 VRTTASSA

-222 RAAFVVIEQEDEGRD
+222 RAAFVVVEQEDRGRD
-237 DVVIDL
+237 DVVVDL

-257 LMELADAHSET
+257 LMELADAHAEA
-268 ILSREDLC
+268 ILRREDLC

-288 YIRGLEADIV
+288 YIRGLEADIA
-298 LVESERT
+298 LVDPTEKNASNDESTIFAEEASERT
-305 TDVFSPEAPSPEA
+305 NDVFSPPPA

-335 ARVRAMKDGGATNA
+335 ARVRAMKDGGLTNA
-349 DETVREAVAALLA
+349 DETVREAVAELLA
-362 RKAHLSSLRD
+362 RKAHLVSLRD
-372 AAEAATPEAAAAA
+372 AAEAASPAAVAAA

-434 ATEKL
+434 ADEKL

-446 ERTDEETAAEAPNEV
+446 GATEEETAAEAPNDVE
-461 DSVVVV
+461 SVVVA

>member
-1 MRFSKTDEHDTAMR
+1 M
-15 HVEAPRRAIV
+15 
-25 HSRRTL
+25 TL
-31 SRAVEMTLAAPSTPA
+31 SAPSTPA

-167 AHREA
+167 ADREA
-172 WERAKR
+172 WERAKK

-195 VRTTATSA
+195 VRSTATNA
-203 LAPHRNPLINT
+203 LAPHRHPLINT

-222 RAAFVVIEQEDEGRD
+222 RAAFVVIEKEDQGRD
-237 DVVIDL
+237 DVVVDL
-243 STLRVDV
+243 STLRVDADAPV
-250 DGPIRAR
+250 RAR
-257 LMELADAHSET
+257 LMELADLHSGN

-288 YIRGLEADIV
+288 YIRGLEADIT
-298 LVESERT
+298 LGPPRESSAPDAPFAGSETSAETSTRTPVE
-305 TDVFSPEAPSPEA
+305 PPGA
-318 PSPEAL
+318 EAL
-324 ASAETAVDEMA
+324 ASAETAVEEMA
-335 ARVRAMKDGGATNA
+335 GRVRAMKDGGATNA
-349 DETVREAVAALLA
+349 DETVRDAVAELLA
-362 RKAHLSSLRD
+362 LKANLQALRD
-372 AAEAATPEAAAAA
+372 AAKAATPAAAAAA

-390 ANAERWTEEAK
+390 ANTERWTREAK

-434 ATEKL
+434 SNEKL
-439 YPLLERL
+439 YPLLEHL
-446 ERTDEETAAEAPNEV
+446 EEEEEEAAEEGEETAAEAVRDVE
-461 DSVVVV
+461 SVVVA

>member
-1 MRFSKTDEHDTAMR
+1 MSLGQGRLHTQ
-15 HVEAPRRAIV
+15 RALV
-25 HSRRTL
+25 RL
-31 SRAVEMTLAAPSTPA
+31 E
-46 FTGRPSLLRAAAS
+46 GLLGV
-59 ARRARAAHRRG
+59 ARRAR
-70 ALVVVAGK
+70 
-78 KGAKAKNKDSGRS
+78 
-91 IHFRQGPERFNAGG
+91 RQPDEEERFCVLWKLLGEPLVCGAGG
-105 VGEVARGGKGSGKT
+105 SVLAR
-119 TRSQRTNKVYKTYLS
+119 L
-134 GRPTVDD
+134 P
-141 VERASQG
+141 
-148 DRTKAMGVVER
+148 
-159 EAPYRLNR
+159 
-167 AHREA
+167 
-172 WERAKR
+172 KR
-178 RGGHGFGDGTG
+178 
-189 GGGVLE
+189 V
-195 VRTTATSA
+195 
-203 LAPHRNPLINT
+203 
-214 HRLFCDAK
+214 

-257 LMELADAHSET
+257 LMELADAHAET

-288 YIRGLEADIV
+288 YIRGLEADV
-298 LVESERT
+298 ALVESERT

-372 AAEAATPEAAAAA
+372 AAEAAAPEAAAAA

-434 ATEKL
+434 ADEKL

-446 ERTDEETAAEAPNEV
+446 EWTDEETAAKAPNEV
-461 DSVVVV
+461 DSVVVA

>member
-1 MRFSKTDEHDTAMR
+1 
-15 HVEAPRRAIV
+15 
-25 HSRRTL
+25 
-31 SRAVEMTLAAPSTPA
+31 MTLAAPSTPA

-167 AHREA
+167 ADREA
-172 WERAKR
+172 WERAKK

-195 VRTTATSA
+195 VRTTATNA
-203 LAPHRNPLINT
+203 LAPHRHPLINT

-222 RAAFVVIEQEDEGRD
+222 RAAFVVIEKENEGRD
-237 DVVIDL
+237 DVVVDV
-243 STLRVDV
+243 STLRVDADAPV
-250 DGPIRAR
+250 RAR
-257 LMELADAHSET
+257 LMELADAHSGN

-288 YIRGLEADIV
+288 YIRGLEAEITLGDGESSASDAPFAEV
-298 LVESERT
+298 SETSAETSTRTPVE
-305 TDVFSPEAPSPEA
+305 PPGA
-318 PSPEAL
+318 EAL

-335 ARVRAMKDGGATNA
+335 GRVRAMKDGGATNA

-362 RKAHLSSLRD
+362 LKADLQALRD
-372 AAEAATPEAAAAA
+372 AAEAATPAAAAAA

-390 ANAERWTEEAK
+390 ANTERWTQEAK

-434 ATEKL
+434 SNEKL
-439 YPLLERL
+439 YPLLEHL
-446 ERTDEETAAEAPNEV
+446 EEEEEEEEEEGEETAAEAVSDVE
-461 DSVVVV
+461 SVVVA

>member
-1 MRFSKTDEHDTAMR
+1 MA
-15 HVEAPRRAIV
+15 
-25 HSRRTL
+25 
-31 SRAVEMTLAAPSTPA
+31 LAAPSTPA
-46 FTGRPSLLRAAAS
+46 FIGRTSLLRAAAS
-59 ARRARAAHRRG
+59 VRRARGAHRRG

-167 AHREA
+167 ADREA
-172 WERAKR
+172 WERAKK

-195 VRTTATSA
+195 VRTTATNA
-203 LAPHRNPLINT
+203 LAPHRHPLINT

-222 RAAFVVIEQEDEGRD
+222 RAAFVVIEKEDQGRD
-237 DVVIDL
+237 DVVVDL
-243 STLRVDV
+243 STLRVDADAPV
-250 DGPIRAR
+250 RAR
-257 LMELADAHSET
+257 LMELADLHSGN

-288 YIRGLEADIV
+288 YIRGLEADIT
-298 LVESERT
+298 LGPPRESSAPDAPFAGSETSAETSTRTPVEPPGAE
-305 TDVFSPEAPSPEA
+305 V
-318 PSPEAL
+318 L
-324 ASAETAVDEMA
+324 ASAETAVEEMA
-335 ARVRAMKDGGATNA
+335 GRVRAMKDGGATNA
-349 DETVREAVAALLA
+349 DETVRDAVAELLA
-362 RKAHLSSLRD
+362 LKANLQALRD
-372 AAEAATPEAAAAA
+372 AAKAATPAAAAAA

-390 ANAERWTEEAK
+390 ANTERWTREAK

-434 ATEKL
+434 SNEKL
-439 YPLLERL
+439 YPLLEHL
-446 ERTDEETAAEAPNEV
+446 EEEEEEAAEEGEETAAEAVSDVE
-461 DSVVVV
+461 SVVVA

>member
-1 MRFSKTDEHDTAMR
+1 MA
-15 HVEAPRRAIV
+15 
-25 HSRRTL
+25 
-31 SRAVEMTLAAPSTPA
+31 LAAPSTPA
-46 FTGRPSLLRAAAS
+46 FIGRTSLLRAAAS
-59 ARRARAAHRRG
+59 VRRARAAHRRG

-105 VGEVARGGKGSGKT
+105 VGEVQRGGKGSGKT

-167 AHREA
+167 ADREA
-172 WERAKR
+172 WERAKK

-195 VRTTATSA
+195 VRTTATNA
-203 LAPHRNPLINT
+203 LAPHRHPLVNT

-222 RAAFVVIEQEDEGRD
+222 RAAFVVIEKEDQGRD
-237 DVVIDL
+237 DVVVDL
-243 STLRVDV
+243 STLRVDADAPV
-250 DGPIRAR
+250 RTR
-257 LMELADAHSET
+257 LIELADAHAGS
-268 ILSREDLC
+268 ILSIEDLC

-298 LVESERT
+298 VGGAGNASSTPNAGSARANASELTTVE
-305 TDVFSPEAPSPEA
+305 PPS
-318 PSPEAL
+318 SEAL

-335 ARVRAMKDGGATNA
+335 ARVRALKDGGATNA
-349 DETVREAVAALLA
+349 DEAVREAVASLLA
-362 RKAHLSSLRD
+362 LKANLQALRD
-372 AAEAATPEAAAAA
+372 AAEAATPEAVAAA

-390 ANAERWTEEAK
+390 ANTERWTEEAK

-417 RFQCAD
+417 RFKCAD

-434 ATEKL
+434 SNEKL
-439 YPLLERL
+439 YPLLECLEEGER
-446 ERTDEETAAEAPNEV
+446 ERTAEAVNEV
-461 DSVVVV
+461 ESVVA

>member
-1 MRFSKTDEHDTAMR
+1 
-15 HVEAPRRAIV
+15 
-25 HSRRTL
+25 
-31 SRAVEMTLAAPSTPA
+31 MTLAAPSTPA

-167 AHREA
+167 ADREA
-172 WERAKR
+172 WERAKK

-195 VRTTATSA
+195 VRTTATNA
-203 LAPHRNPLINT
+203 LAPHRHPLINT

-222 RAAFVVIEQEDEGRD
+222 RAAFVVIEKENQGRD
-237 DVVIDL
+237 DVVVDV
-243 STLRVDV
+243 STLRVDADAPV
-250 DGPIRAR
+250 RAR
-257 LMELADAHSET
+257 LMELADAHSGN

-288 YIRGLEADIV
+288 YIRGLEADITLGDGESSTSDAPFAEV
-298 LVESERT
+298 SETSTRTPSTRTPVE
-305 TDVFSPEAPSPEA
+305 PPGA
-318 PSPEAL
+318 EAL

-335 ARVRAMKDGGATNA
+335 GRVRAMKDGGATNA

-362 RKAHLSSLRD
+362 LKADLQALRD
-372 AAEAATPEAAAAA
+372 AAEAATPAAAAAA

-390 ANAERWTEEAK
+390 ANTERWTQEAK

-434 ATEKL
+434 SNEKL
-439 YPLLERL
+439 YPLLEHL
-446 ERTDEETAAEAPNEV
+446 EEEQEEEEEEEGEETAAEAVSDVE
-461 DSVVVV
+461 SVVVA